1 MSRLFLT
8 RFFVASVLVIGIVCS
23 MVPPSTE
30 AAPNQAPGMKFVPV
44 FGQKIAYI
52 ETGSGPDL
60 VLLHGLGSSADGDW
74 GRVIPELAKTHH
86 VLALDLLG
94 FGSSDKPM
102 INYGIQ
108 TWVDTLGEFL
118 REKNVTR
125 FTLMGESLGGWI
137 AANYTAEALQQKPD
151 VPAALA
157 LPKPSRLVLS
167 DAAGR
172 GVTMRAL
179 HESGAL
185 FPIASLASSAALQ
198 KQVFASPEYQTV
210 QGVKGALAWS
220 MGNGD
225 AWTTSSITSNFAVP
239 GQDVDARLK
248 FIVIPT
254 LVVWG
259 ERDQLLP
266 RADADFFT
274 AGITG
279 ARLVIV
285 PGAGHAPMIETPSR
299 FLDAVQPFLNAVR

>member
-1 MSRLFLT
+1 MNRPSLARV
-8 RFFVASVLVIGIVCS
+8 FVASMLAIGVLCWMLPAS
-23 MVPPSTE
+23 AA
-30 AAPNQAPGMKFVPV
+30 AAPAQPPGMNVIHV

-52 ETGSGPDL
+52 ETGTGPDL

-74 GRVIPELAKTHH
+74 GHVIPELAKTHH

-118 REKNVTR
+118 RQKNVTS

-137 AANYTAEALQQKPD
+137 AANYTAEALQQGPGM
-151 VPAALA
+151 PAALA

-179 HESGAL
+179 HDSGAL

-198 KQVFASPEYQTV
+198 KQVFAAPEYQTV
-210 QGVKGALAWS
+210 DGVKGALAWS

-239 GQDVDARLK
+239 GQEVDARLR

-259 ERDQLLP
+259 EHDQLLP

-299 FLDAVQPFLNAVR
+299 FLAAVQPFLNGAR

>member
-1 MSRLFLT
+1 MNRRLC
-8 RFFVASVLVIGIVCS
+8 RIIVASLLTIGVLCS
-23 MVPPSTE
+23 MPAASAS
-30 AAPNQAPGMKFVPV
+30 AAPGQPPNMKTILVL
-44 FGQKIAYI
+44 GQKIAYI

-86 VLALDLLG
+86 VLAPDLLG
-94 FGSSDKPM
+94 FGDSAKPM

-108 TWVDTLGEFL
+108 TWVDTVGEFL
-118 REKNVTR
+118 REKNVTS

-137 AANYTAEALQQKPD
+137 AANYTAEALQQNAD
-151 VPAALA
+151 VPAGFA

-198 KQVFASPEYQTV
+198 KQVFASPDYQTV
-210 QGVKGALAWS
+210 QGVKGAFGWS

-239 GQDVDARLK
+239 GQEVDARLK

-259 ERDQLLP
+259 EHDQLLP
-266 RADADFFT
+266 RPDADFFT
-274 AGITG
+274 AGIAG